1 MIYKFNVPEDI
12 NKKLLTWIT
21 DKSELSTE
29 ALAGNIQE
37 EYSLTK
43 YMHLLEPFIFFE
55 LSKIEPLMNR
65 CKNSLDEVL
74 YPNAQ
79 TLTIS
84 SLWVNYQKKHEFNP
98 MHCHS
103 GVFSFIIFLKIPF
116 LIEEEHLKSPGC
128 NSNCNKSAGL
138 SFFSLNSDQKG
149 NIDETTLFVDK
160 KWEKSGVFFNSDLNH
175 CVYPFFSEGER
186 ITISG
191 NLMYSNKD
199 MIKK

>member
-1 MIYKFNVPEDI
+1 MIYKFNVSEDI

-21 DKSELSTE
+21 DKSELRTE
-29 ALAGNIQE
+29 SLAGNIRK
-37 EYSLTK
+37 EYSLNK

-55 LSKIEPLMNR
+55 LSKIKPLMNR
-65 CKNSLDEVL
+65 FKKDEIL

-98 MHCHS
+98 MHYHS

-116 LIEEEHLKSPGC
+116 LIEEEHLKSPGR

-138 SFFSLNSDQKG
+138 SFFSLTSDQKG

-175 CVYPFFSEGER
+175 CVYPFYSEGER